1 MFLIQLL
8 FRRTRHFSTS
18 VSLGAIFVPFLEILD
33 QLRDAKVLIV
43 ELDKADVVGPDVEEK

>member
-1 MFLIQLL
+1 MFLIELL